1 MHRVQTS
8 RHAGGPLLTVVLA
21 ATVAVTACQSG
32 DQAGSEPDAQPAS
45 ASAVHGEAPAD
56 TPDATEMEVG
66 YACADDKSF
75 TIALAGEDEILIT
88 IDGEEHTLARQTSHA
103 GFLFTNDDIQLYTQG
118 REASVEI
125 GGERVFADCEAQGH
139 PQ

>member
-8 RHAGGPLLTVVLA
+8 RQARGPLFTIALA
-21 ATVAVTACQSG
+21 ATAALAACQSG
-32 DQAGSEPDAQPAS
+32 DQAGSETDAQPAS

-56 TPDATEMEVG
+56 TAQATEVEVG

-75 TIALAGEDEILIT
+75 TIALAGQDEILIT
-88 IDGEEHTLARQTSHA
+88 IDGEKHTLARETSHA
-103 GFLFTNDDIQLYTQG
+103 GFLFTNDDIMLYTQG

-125 GGERVFADCEAQGH
+125 GGEPVFTDCEAQGH